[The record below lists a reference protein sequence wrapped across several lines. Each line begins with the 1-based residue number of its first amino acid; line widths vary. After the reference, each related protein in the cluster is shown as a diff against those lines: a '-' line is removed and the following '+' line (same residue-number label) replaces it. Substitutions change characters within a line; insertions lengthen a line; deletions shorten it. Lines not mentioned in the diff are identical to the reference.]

1 MGQQWYKR
9 GNLKILIPWDK
20 RQWKHNHTKYMGCNK
35 SSSYREVYSDMGLL
49 LDTRKISNTL
59 AYHLKESE
67 REEQTKPK
75 VRRKKEITKIREE
88 IKKIQIEKAIEEIKL
103 RDGSLKG

>member
-1 MGQQWYKR
+1 MQQKQFLERSLYGSSLR
-9 GNLKILIPWDK
+9 
-20 RQWKHNHTKYMGCNK
+20 NK
-35 SSSYREVYSDMGLL
+35 
-49 LDTRKISNTL
+49 KN
-59 AYHLKESE
+59 HLKESE